1 MLSRRS
7 FFTGLATSL
16 IGAPAIVRAGS
27 LMPVRVLEPQLT
39 RFLGFD
45 IVYGVYV
52 DRIIGASTAVAERI
66 CNPPIMLNDDGDF
79 VCMSTRA
86 DEDMLSDILSVKPIW

>member
-27 LMPVRVLEPQLT
+27 LMPVRMLEPQLT
-39 RFLGFD
+39 RFLGFN
-45 IVYGVYV
+45 IVYGVYG
-52 DRIIGASTAVAERI
+52 DRIIDLAERI
-66 CNPPIMLNDDGDF
+66 CNPPIVLNDDGDF
-79 VCMSTRA
+79 VWMSTRA
-86 DEDMLSDILSVKPIW
+86 DEEMLSDILSVKPIW